1 MKTFL
6 KTLFL
11 FILLVSCTNETTE
24 INQNPSNAIEGSW
37 SLVSVSGGFA
47 PTLNLDP
54 SWITYHFGQNLT
66 VINNNPSMTAQSV
79 GLETGSYAYSFN
91 ENSSTCGMPNYYK
104 LSISNFISDLCVKI
118 EGNEMT
124 IDTNIAADGLL
135 YKFVRKNCTN
145 QPCSSLNHAMIQSV
159 MVPETA
165 IVNQNITITAYITV
179 NNSCGLFGY
188 MSETNIDNVKTL
200 KIFARY
206 NGCNCDQS
214 PNIVY
219 TNYNFTP
226 TSTGEQIIKIE
237 QPDGTFLTHSI
248 TIQ

>member
-6 KTLFL
+6 KILFL
-11 FILLVSCTNETTE
+11 FVLFVSCTNEITE
-24 INQNPSNAIEGSW
+24 INQNPTNAIEGSW

-47 PTLNLDP
+47 PTINLDP

-91 ENSSTCGMPNYYK
+91 ENASICGMPNYYK
-104 LSISNFISDLCVKI
+104 VSISNFISDLCVKI

-145 QPCSSLNHAMIQSV
+145 QPCNTLEHTKVDTVTAPTNSL
-159 MVPETA
+159 
-165 IVNQNITITAYITV
+165 VNQNITIQIAFTAL
-179 NNSCGLFGY
+179 NGCGQFGY
-188 MSETNIDNVKTL
+188 ISETNSGNTKTL
-200 KIFARY
+200 KVFTRYLGCVCTENLLPIF
-206 NGCNCDQS
+206 S
-214 PNIVY
+214 
-219 TNYNFTP
+219 NYNFTP